1 MYFPTARAA
10 VCVCVCMYDCIVS
23 VANIALAV
31 WSEGCCCAGLY
42 DGGGLGIR
50 ERGNRGDR
58 TGQDSSV
65 RLFTLCRLTGSVSLC
80 NAWLHPAPS
89 ITHVFFPKDQPVFDV
104 FMLLLTTRVTS
115 ELLCPGLAVII

>member
-1 MYFPTARAA
+1 MKLIVVSVCGHQDDLNQSCSVGVADGRQLSEPGAGGKLYFPTARAA

-50 ERGNRGDR
+50 ER
-58 TGQDSSV
+58 
-65 RLFTLCRLTGSVSLC
+65 
-80 NAWLHPAPS
+80 
-89 ITHVFFPKDQPVFDV
+89 
-104 FMLLLTTRVTS
+104 
-115 ELLCPGLAVII
+115 